1 MGHTPYTPR
10 EYNPRLYFAVGNK
23 SGVEMKHCFWL
34 TTEKS
39 VLAEIKD
46 AVEIKKDTGK
56 FAHAQEDVSGYLKG
70 IEVQK
75 YVNGT
80 KKINS
85 WRITLAENESEY
97 IVDILIDSAYAFDFF
112 KRIESCDLSKPI
124 FIKPMCI
131 PKKDEAT
138 KKPILDKNGNQ
149 KYNKIVGVYQGS
161 IAKETLVPQKFGRKE
176 VSKGVYKSF
185 GNFPEAKQVIN
196 DFDGTITYDNKDQL
210 LFLKSIAD
218 RVNEKL
224 KTIAAPPKT
233 QAVAPQQKQQAVPNN
248 QMYEDLPTDEDD
260 LPF

>member
-1 MGHTPYTPR
+1 MGYTPYTPR
-10 EYNPRLYFAVGNK
+10 EYNPRLYFAIGNK

-34 TTEKS
+34 STEKS
-39 VLAEIKD
+39 VLADIPK
-46 AVEIKKDTGK
+46 AVEIQKETGK
-56 FAHAQEDVSGYLKG
+56 FAHAQEDVNGYLKS
-70 IEVQK
+70 IEVNK

-85 WRITLAENESEY
+85 WRITFAENESEY

-161 IAKETLVPQKFGRKE
+161 IAKENLVPHKFGRKE
-176 VSKGVYKSF
+176 VSKGVYESF
-185 GNFPEAKQVIN
+185 GGFPELKRIEDPTTGDVEL
-196 DFDGTITYDNKDQL
+196 DNKEQL

-233 QAVAPQQKQQAVPNN
+233 QAVAQPKKKQPEP
-248 QMYEDLPTDEDD
+248 QMYEDLPDDADD